1 MQRPDP
7 VRALAGE
14 PDLDEMVAIGWL
26 LNDVHR
32 LLSRVFDEDFKNL
45 GLTRS
50 QWRVMAHLLH
60 RDGLMQREL
69 AEIDAIEKA
78 PMGRLLD
85 KLEETGW
92 ITRRPDPEDGRAKR
106 VYRTDKIE
114 PLIPAI
120 KERARAIF
128 ESLYEGLSSEER
140 DQLFGMLVRIKDN
153 ARARLGGHG
162 DDVMDIDLTGVG

>member
-7 VRALAGE
+7 VRSLAGE

-69 AEIDAIEKA
+69 AEIDSIEKA

-92 ITRRPDPEDGRAKR
+92 ITRRPDPDDGRAKR
-106 VYRTDKIE
+106 VYRTHKID

-120 KERARAIF
+120 KDRARAIF
-128 ESLYEGLSSEER
+128 DSLYEGLTPEER
-140 DQLFGMLVRIKDN
+140 DQLFGMLLRIKDN
-153 ARARLGGHG
+153 ARARLGETAEELLEI
-162 DDVMDIDLTGVG
+162 DVTA